1 MTYQPPADLG
11 RAFFPDADIA
21 PNGSAG
27 SNRSRPEHKLPALPR
42 RRKPAMIALAV
53 VMAGTGALMS
63 VAVYRHADHAVPVVL
78 VTAPVPAGAA
88 ITSADLS
95 QASVTVTSGIRV
107 IPAAQLGQ
115 VVGEIAA
122 VGLRPGTLLAP
133 GDLTSRQPPALGQQL
148 VPVAVKPA
156 LLPASGLSPGDH
168 LLFVPT
174 PGDQGAF
181 GSAGAAPSITA
192 PVPAVVAAVN
202 AVTDQDGLDVVDLL
216 VQAARG
222 PAVAQQASTGQFAL
236 IVTKRSA

>member
-1 MTYQPPADLG
+1 MTYQAPADLG
-11 RAFFPDADIA
+11 RAFFPDTDIP
-21 PNGSAG
+21 PNGSAE
-27 SNRSRPEHKLPALPR
+27 SNRSRPERKLPALPR
-42 RRKPAMIALAV
+42 RRKPAMIALGV

-63 VAVYRHADHAVPVVL
+63 VAVYRHADHEVPVVL

-95 QASVTVTSGIRV
+95 QASVTVSSGIQV

-133 GDLTSRQPPALGQQL
+133 GDLTSRQPPAPGQQL

-174 PGDQGAF
+174 PGDQGAA
-181 GSAGAAPSITA
+181 GSAGVSSITA

-202 AVTDQDGLDVVDLL
+202 AATDQDGFDVVDLL
-216 VQAARG
+216 VRATSG